1 MRRRAIAATISLALA
16 GCAPWRHDARTWAP
30 EQAAIAAELSTRTR
44 PLADQRG
51 RLDVE
56 ALWAMT
62 NSANII
68 GIGEATHGTREIREV
83 MLALVRRAAQTDA
96 PLAVALELSFNE
108 GLRLDAWARGTWY
121 PPDPQLH
128 TRTFAEVMAPH
139 APGVGATVE
148 SQELFTWIREHNAHA
163 PPARAIR
170 VHGIDVCLHPTCRDD
185 LVAYFADVDPAAQ
198 ARALLEP
205 LQHRMHELRA
215 DPELA
220 AAARTNLA
228 TLRARLLASRD
239 AHITKR
245 GVEAH
250 TTALRLIWSSERRV
264 ALALLDDAISSSE
277 RDTVMADTVTWIS
290 EQMEPAARI
299 VVLAHNE
306 HLGRARS
313 TLLSGQESAT
323 RPMGEVLAQ
332 RFAAAFVIVH
342 TTFDRGNFMAQKIR
356 RPTPVLTSFP
366 IGPAPAGTLEATLR
380 SGDVPY
386 ALDVRSAAIGDGALA
401 RYVKARQ
408 WLRSHG
414 YAWRRIYSAVPLAWT
429 KVAPAQEFDV
439 LVYFP
444 NTSAT
449 TPLAYSD

>member
-1 MRRRAIAATISLALA
+1 MK
-16 GCAPWRHDARTWAP
+16 
-30 EQAAIAAELSTRTR
+30 
-44 PLADQRG
+44 
-51 RLDVE
+51 

-62 NSANII
+62 ENARII
-68 GIGEATHGTREIREV
+68 GIGEATHGTREFREL
-83 MLALVRRAAQTDA
+83 MLAMVRRAAQTDD

-139 APGVGATVE
+139 APGLGATVE
-148 SQELFTWIREHNAHA
+148 FQELFTWIREHNTRVH
-163 PPARAIR
+163 PARVIR

-198 ARALLEP
+198 ARSLLAP
-205 LQHRMHELRA
+205 LQHRLHELRGE
-215 DPELA
+215 PRLA

-228 TLRARLLASRD
+228 TLRTRLLANRD
-239 AHITKR
+239 AYITKR

-264 ALALLDDAISSSE
+264 DLALLDDAISSSE
-277 RDTVMADTVTWIS
+277 RDTVMADSVTWIAE
-290 EQMEPAARI
+290 EQTEPTPRLL
-299 VVLAHNE
+299 VLAHNE

-313 TLLSGQESAT
+313 MLLSGQESAT
-323 RPMGEVLAQ
+323 RHMGELLAQ
-332 RFAAAFVIVH
+332 RFAAEFVIVH
-342 TTFDRGNFMAQKIR
+342 TTFDQGHFLAQQMR
-356 RPTPVLTSFP
+356 RPRPVLTAFP

-380 SGDVPY
+380 NGDVPY
-386 ALDVRSAAIGDGALA
+386 TLDVRTASTGDGALA
-401 RYVKARQ
+401 RYLRTPQ
-408 WLRSHG
+408 WLRFHG
-414 YAWRRIYSAVPLAWT
+414 YAWRRIYAAVPLAWT

-444 NTSAT
+444 TTSAT
-449 TPLAYSD
+449 TPLAYPG